1 MARKNGAGGY
11 FPPAPEHFPEA
22 RQSGYGNHL
31 GGDTNDYGS
40 AYQQPHLRC
49 GALAALAAAALLIAF
64 YALFRLYFFMMR
76 EILFR
81 SIYGDIHMWLMFRKF
96 KALYF
101 VCEDDLCP
109 RCKGTGMKNSEG
121 GNRNYFAELR
131 DIASR
136 HRRIWEKR
144 FRELEENNG
153 RHSW

>member
-1 MARKNGAGGY
+1 MITDQLISNLIYWFG
-11 FPPAPEHFPEA
+11 
-22 RQSGYGNHL
+22 
-31 GGDTNDYGS
+31 
-40 AYQQPHLRC
+40 C

-64 YALFRLYFFMMR
+64 YALFRLYFVMMR
-76 EILFR
+76 EMLFR

-101 VCEDDLCP
+101 ACKDDLCP

-121 GNRNYFAELR
+121 GNKYYFAELR

-144 FRELEENNG
+144 FRELEENSG
-153 RHSW
+153 SRSW